1 MAVVLH
7 PNIWHG
13 PGQIRARLDRARLDR
28 ARRGGLTLIDPVHGW
43 RQTLLAADPVLG
55 DFGAVAY
62 HSAAGSGPLSP
73 VDPRRST

>member
-1 MAVVLH
+1 MAAALH
-7 PNIWHG
+7 SNVWHGHG
-13 PGQIRARLDRARLDR
+13 PGQIRARP
-28 ARRGGLTLIDPVHGW
+28 GGPTLIDPVHGW
-43 RQTLLAADPVLG
+43 RQALLAADLVLG

>member
-13 PGQIRARLDRARLDR
+13 PGQILARLDR
-28 ARRGGLTLIDPVHGW
+28 ARRGGPTLIDPVHGW
-43 RQTLLAADPVLG
+43 RQALLAADLVLG